1 MGAPRGDDDF
11 SADAGEALREADRSD
26 GFAFAG
32 GGGPGG
38 GDDNQFSAAPEDGI
52 GEQLALDF
60 ATVRPERA
68 EIFFGEFEFA
78 RYGLNGK
85 KSFLHE
91 G

>member
-1 MGAPRGDDDF
+1 M
-11 SADAGEALREADRSD
+11 
-26 GFAFAG
+26 
-32 GGGPGG
+32 
-38 GDDNQFSAAPEDGI
+38 APESSTSIEEARETFGRPGI
-52 GEQLALDF
+52 SIMLPEITTTKPAPAELDF
-60 ATVRPERA
+60 ATVRPERF